1 MLLIPKRI
9 RELKEEGRREG
20 FEEARREAFKEG
32 FEKARWEAFKEA
44 FAEGFEKGRRESL
57 REARARRRRIPRTG
71 DDNLERLQNLVE
83 LYNSGGITEDELDAI
98 FAARYGGGR
107 EDD

>member
-1 MLLIPKRI
+1 MLLIPNRI
-9 RELKEEGRREG
+9 RQIKEEGRAEALKELREER
-20 FEEARREAFKEG
+20 EE
-32 FEKARWEAFKEA
+32 ARWEAFKEA

-57 REARARRRRIPRTG
+57 REARARRSSIPRTG
-71 DDNLERLQNLVE
+71 DDNLERLQSLVE

-107 EDD
+107 GTD

>member
-1 MLLIPKRI
+1 MR
-9 RELKEEGRREG
+9 
-20 FEEARREAFKEG
+20 EEAREE
-32 FEKARWEAFKEA
+32 ARWEAFKEA

-57 REARARRRRIPRTG
+57 REARARRRRVPRSG

-107 EDD
+107 GDD

>member
-1 MLLIPKRI
+1 MLLIPNRI
-9 RELKEEGRREG
+9 RQIKEEGRAEALKELREER
-20 FEEARREAFKEG
+20 EE
-32 FEKARWEAFKEA
+32 ARWEAFKEA

-57 REARARRRRIPRTG
+57 REARARRRRVPRTS
-71 DDNLERLQNLVE
+71 DENLERLQNLVE

-107 EDD
+107 GDD

>member
-1 MLLIPKRI
+1 MLLIPNRI
-9 RELKEEGRREG
+9 RQIKEEGRAEALKELREER
-20 FEEARREAFKEG
+20 EE
-32 FEKARWEAFKEA
+32 ARWEAFKEA

-57 REARARRRRIPRTG
+57 REARARRRRVPRSG

-107 EDD
+107 GDD